1 MILETHL
8 PNLIHKGKVRDTY
21 ALGSGLLL
29 MVATDRISA
38 FDVVLPS
45 GIPDKGLVLSRMSA
59 FWFGKTSNLSDNH
72 FIGMADDPAVVET
85 YNGVTTLEQLPPEIA
100 RQSMIV
106 RKAQRID
113 IECIARGYLAGS
125 AWAEYKGSGTV
136 WGQRLPEGLKEAE
149 ALPEVLFTPT
159 TKAEEGHDQ
168 PMTLQEVV
176 DMLGLS
182 HGEGVGQSLAD
193 QLEQSTLAIYKYAH
207 DYARQRGILLADT
220 KLEFGLLD
228 GRLILID
235 ELLTPDSSRFWDAA
249 RYEPGSSPPNYDKQY
264 VRDWLDSQGWD
275 REPPAPSLPED
286 VVEKT
291 SQRYIEAYHRLT
303 GEELPNS

>member
-21 ALGSGLLL
+21 DLGNGLLL

-176 DMLGLS
+176 DMLVLS